1 MDLFD
6 SSLETNKL
14 GQSGTFSG
22 NAFTLTA
29 GLATLRCLT
38 PEVYEHLNLLRS
50 ALHEGLVNVF
60 NSAEIPCYVVSE
72 GALLNLYIT
81 DQEVH
86 DYREQSLVDKEL
98 FDRIGLELLLNGYY
112 GWGGLGLSL
121 SLPMKLSH
129 IDEFLDTMS
138 SILSR

>member
-1 MDLFD
+1 M
-6 SSLETNKL
+6 
-14 GQSGTFSG
+14 
-22 NAFTLTA
+22 
-29 GLATLRCLT
+29 
-38 PEVYEHLNLLRS
+38 YEHLNLLRS

-60 NSAEIPCYVVSE
+60 NSAEIPCCVVSE